1 MKLLKEK
8 KKKKSI
14 EGPIIDRF
22 NKAMDVS
29 DPEDKSQIVEAIDA
43 LEALLK
49 EILRIDPEFEDTYND
64 IIDDISSLGTP
75 DSFEDTEDQTAYEQ
89 WVENFNYILSMM
101 YDYCDANSIWIDPD
115 KLIESKQ
122 LTEDVNDGWD
132 TETIEDVS
140 GLMTTLE
147 SVSYLNY
154 ELKNTIRGAY
164 SDAETYKDL
173 GLYVKK
179 LADELDSCGDAV
191 MYIDENINEACR

>member
-89 WVENFNYILSMM
+89 
-101 YDYCDANSIWIDPD
+101 
-115 KLIESKQ
+115 
-122 LTEDVNDGWD
+122 
-132 TETIEDVS
+132 
-140 GLMTTLE
+140 
-147 SVSYLNY
+147 
-154 ELKNTIRGAY
+154 
-164 SDAETYKDL
+164 
-173 GLYVKK
+173 
-179 LADELDSCGDAV
+179 
-191 MYIDENINEACR
+191 